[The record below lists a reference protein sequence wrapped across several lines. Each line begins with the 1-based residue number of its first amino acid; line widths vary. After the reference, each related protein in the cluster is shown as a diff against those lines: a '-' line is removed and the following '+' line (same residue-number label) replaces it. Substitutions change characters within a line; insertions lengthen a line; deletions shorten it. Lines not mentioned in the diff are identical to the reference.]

1 MPKLFNSIGA
11 ARVNRS
17 AFNLS
22 HEYATAFDMGQLI
35 PVLALECVPGD
46 VFNLTSEQLIRLQPL
61 VAPAFPEINATTH
74 SFFVPYRL
82 LDESWERFITQI
94 DEPEFKYALP
104 RWIPSA
110 GKYGPNSLWDYF
122 GFPPSINP
130 VGAEPIDY
138 VRRAYNF
145 IWNEYYRDEN
155 VQEKVDLSNEEILL
169 RAWEK
174 DYFTS
179 ALTAAQRGVAP
190 AMPITGHSIVDFN
203 DCLSSGSVDLRNE
216 QIMVTGAEPTPLG
229 GENYKWGIRDGAP
242 IDSQRLKGILN
253 KSRVNFE
260 NASTFDIND
269 LRYASAVQRLLERS
283 MRGGARY
290 TEWLQATHG
299 VSPKDER
306 LDRPE
311 YIGGSRTP
319 VIISEVL
326 QTSETSNRSPQ
337 GNLAGHGLSY
347 TQGINGRYR
356 VDEFGIIITLMSI
369 LPRASYHQ
377 GIHRSWLRKSVY
389 DFFNPLFVNLGEQE
403 ILQSELFVDDVA
415 ANNQKVY
422 GFQGRY
428 NELRYMPSRVTG
440 NLRPGKN
447 LQQYTLTRDF
457 GSAPGLNEKLIQ
469 CKPGKRIF
477 AVTRSDEP
485 SFIVRIRHHI
495 KAFRPLPIQPIPGIG
510 RI

>member
-46 VFNLTSEQLIRLQPL
+46 VFNLTSEQLVRLQPL

-82 LDESWERFITQI
+82 LDENWERFITQI
-94 DEPEFKYALP
+94 DEPEFKYTLP

-110 GKYGPNSLWDYF
+110 GKYGPSSLWDYF
-122 GFPPSINP
+122 GFPPNINP
-130 VGAEPIDY
+130 VGAEPLDY

-155 VQEKVDLSNEEILL
+155 VQEKVDLANEDILL

-190 AMPITGHSIVDFN
+190 AMPITGITSAYFN
-203 DCLSSGSVDLRNE
+203 DRLHDGESDLH
-216 QIMVTGAEPTPLG
+216 
-229 GENYKWGIRDGAP
+229 
-242 IDSQRLKGILN
+242 LN
-253 KSRVNFE
+253 KSVELGATAGGLYKLGVRNGDPGEHGRLKEVMNENVVDFS

-326 QTSETSNRSPQ
+326 QTSETSSSSPQ

-440 NLRPGKN
+440 NLRPGQN

-457 GSAPGLNEKLIQ
+457 GSAPGLNEALIQ